1 MRSAGKQGLAGPQL
15 NFFAMQVSIK
25 PVAQLESE
33 DAEYRNG
40 RMFGRKGSSRLAQ
53 WVRQDVEQPPLLPGE
68 IQDHLLE
75 WQPGSDLR
83 NERRALQQQ
92 WAPVEDLAWDPPM
105 QQGAV
110 AGAQQPRQGRPQHQR
125 DLPASGDQAQA
136 AQDGWDG
143 RAWSAVPDPRE
154 RQGAGPHAIGPPNP
168 LPLFEMDPFDLRSA
182 QHQYRACMLASS
194 SLGRPAWA
202 QEQPQMGADDSF
214 GKAGAGPHKG
224 RQQSSG
230 ARAWRQGRRGWA
242 LAAALDKQ

>member
-1 MRSAGKQGLAGPQL
+1 
-15 NFFAMQVSIK
+15 MQVSIK

-33 DAEYRNG
+33 DTEYRSR

-83 NERRALQQQ
+83 SERRALQQQ
-92 WAPVEDLAWDPPM
+92 WAPAEDLDWDPPA
-105 QQGAV
+105 QQGVAAV
-110 AGAQQPRQGRPQHQR
+110 GQQPRQGRPQHSR

-154 RQGAGPHAIGPPNP
+154 RQGAGPHAIGPPTP
-168 LPLFEMDPFDLRSA
+168 LPLFEVDPSGLRSA
-182 QHQYRACMLASS
+182 QHHRYRARTLATS
-194 SLGRPAWA
+194 SLGRRSWA

-230 ARAWRQGRRGWA
+230 GRGWRQGRRGWA
-242 LAAALDKQ
+242 LPAALDRQ